1 MNPCNL
7 FYNKVLKVNYKKFS
21 VLLSKVLCLSLF
33 LRKPAGQVGSICY
46 RCQMIYLVFAPEPL
60 FPFTII
66 RVHCFDFIFYNRF
79 NEGVKSKL

>member
-33 LRKPAGQVGSICY
+33 LRKPAGP
-46 RCQMIYLVFAPEPL
+46 RLVQFA
-60 FPFTII
+60 IA
-66 RVHCFDFIFYNRF
+66 
-79 NEGVKSKL
+79 VK